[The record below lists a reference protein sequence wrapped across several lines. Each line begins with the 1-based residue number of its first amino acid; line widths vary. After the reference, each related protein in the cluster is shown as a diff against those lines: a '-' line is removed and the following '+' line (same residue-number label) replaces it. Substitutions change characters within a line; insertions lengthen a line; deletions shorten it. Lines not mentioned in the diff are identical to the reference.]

1 MKLVAD
7 DPHSPPAMETQAVA
21 IAVRGPRT
29 TSQPALYDLEAVMVE
44 RARGGDA
51 AAFRWL
57 FDRDV
62 GAVRRF
68 LFDLLR
74 DRDAAD
80 EAAQETFVRA
90 YRGLHSLREAAAWR
104 SWLFGTA
111 RRVFLEQLR
120 ARKRAP
126 KASLDEKHHPADR
139 ALNPE
144 QALIGR
150 EANRIIETALDKL
163 SEDRRC
169 ALLLRLDHR
178 LDYDAIGEAMGWS
191 LSKVKNEI
199 HRARL
204 ELREYVGNYGEA

>member
-1 MKLVAD
+1 
-7 DPHSPPAMETQAVA
+7 METQAVA
-21 IAVRGPRT
+21 IAVGGMST
-29 TSQPALYDLEAVMVE
+29 TEPALYDLEAVMVQ
-44 RARGGDA
+44 RAQGGDA

-57 FDRDV
+57 FDRDIA
-62 GAVRRF
+62 GVRRF

-90 YRGLHSLREAAAWR
+90 HRGLGSLREVTRWR

-120 ARKRAP
+120 VRKRAP
-126 KASLDEKHHPADR
+126 KASIDDEKHQPVDR
-139 ALNPE
+139 AANPE
-144 QALIGR
+144 QVLIGR
-150 EANRIIETALDKL
+150 EADRIIESALDKL
-163 SEDRRC
+163 SDERRA
-169 ALLLRLDHR
+169 ALVLRLDHR
-178 LDYDAIGEAMGWS
+178 LDYDAIGEAMGWP

-204 ELREYVGNYGEA
+204 ELRAYVGNYGEA